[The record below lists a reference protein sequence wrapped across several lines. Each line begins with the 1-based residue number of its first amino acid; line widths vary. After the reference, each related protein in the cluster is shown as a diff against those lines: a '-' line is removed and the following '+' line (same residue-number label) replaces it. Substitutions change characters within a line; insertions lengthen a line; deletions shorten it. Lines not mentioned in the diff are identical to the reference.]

1 MNRKSTNKNLDKTI
15 LNKIKQIILSIAKHY
30 KIEIDKLI
38 LFGSRA
44 RGDYKPNS
52 DWDILIVTKDKL
64 LKELEDE
71 FWVMCNRKL
80 YDMLR
85 ASFDILIIDKNSY
98 EKKSRYLDEVYY
110 YAKKEG
116 IKI

>member
-1 MNRKSTNKNLDKTI
+1 MISKLQNKEPLKE
-15 LNKIKQIILSIAKHY
+15 IKKIILEIASKY
-30 KIEIDKLI
+30 GIKIDKII